1 MLDEGVDLVDQFLDA
16 SKRTTADGPLGDQGK
31 PAFHLIQPRR
41 VGRGV
46 MNLVSR
52 PLRQPGAHFGMFVR
66 CVIVDDQVDVQF
78 RRDAVVEP
86 AQKREKLLMPVSRFA
101 LGEDGAG
108 RDIQRSKQSSRA
120 VADVIVSD
128 ALDVA
133 KPHGQNRL
141 SAVERLNLALLIHT
155 QHQSVI
161 GRVEIQ
167 AHNIAHLLDE
177 EGIGGESLKVR
188 VRWG

>member
-16 SKRTTADGPLGDQGK
+16 SKRTAADGPLGDQGK

-78 RRDAVVEP
+78 RRDAVVES
-86 AQKREKLLMPVSRFA
+86 AQKCEKLLMPCRGLHWVKTVPVA
-101 LGEDGAG
+101 
-108 RDIQRSKQSSRA
+108 ISSA
-120 VADVIVSD
+120 A
-128 ALDVA
+128 
-133 KPHGQNRL
+133 N
-141 SAVERLNLALLIHT
+141 
-155 QHQSVI
+155 
-161 GRVEIQ
+161 
-167 AHNIAHLLDE
+167 
-177 EGIGGESLKVR
+177 KVVVPWR
-188 VRWG
+188 T